1 MLPTSCYQ
9 GMSDARI
16 FCMDSYDQKILAE
29 LQKNGRLSLTELSER
44 IGLSLSPCQ
53 RRMRALEQAGV
64 ISGYRAMITPSAV
77 GLNFSAIVFVTLRDA
92 SSAMVRPFEAALVG
106 IPEVVSADRLF
117 GDPDY
122 MLHIVTRDLDAF
134 QSLYD
139 QHLATLPGVLRLTST
154 LVMKS
159 IVKNRPLALGGNAF

>member
-1 MLPTSCYQ
+1 MLPASCCQ
-9 GMSDARI
+9 DPRSANI
-16 FCMDSYDQKILAE
+16 FRMDSYDQKILAE

-53 RRMRALEQAGV
+53 RRMRALEQSGV
-64 ISGYRAMITPSAV
+64 ISGYRAMISPAAV
-77 GLNFSAIVFVTLRDA
+77 GLNFSAIVFITLRDA
-92 SSAMVRPFEAALVG
+92 SSSMVRSFDAALVD

-122 MLHIVTRDLDAF
+122 MLHIVTKDLDAF
-134 QSLYD
+134 QALYD
-139 QHLATLPGVLRLTST
+139 QHLATLPGVLRLSST

-159 IVKNRPLALGGNAF
+159 IVKNRPLAL